1 MPSEWITKNRF
12 DPGYL
17 PVMEGKLFFE
27 GEGKI
32 RSTTNYVILLTL
44 ATIICTYGVISGSTA
59 TVIGGMI
66 IAPLMTPIMATTL
79 AIILGNRPR
88 MWQSVLVVSLSV
100 LYVIGLAIVLS
111 IFIAPVFIGFESN
124 PEIIGRISPNM
135 LALFIALGS
144 GAAGAFAVSRE
155 DVSDTL
161 PGVAIA
167 ISLVPPLC
175 VVGIAL
181 SHAEWIGATGAFV
194 LFLTN
199 FLAIVLIG
207 GAVFWFSG
215 VIAGEVGKDQK
226 VARKH
231 AIQTAFVAI
240 VIVGFILGFN
250 GYRAVELDRDYA
262 ITWMTVENWL
272 EDTPYTITGIT
283 IIHQPSDI
291 LVTRPV
297 RVAVGVAGTG
307 PLPDLGV
314 LAASLEENLGYG
326 VSLKVRSVPEERF
339 LYPELLRAAG

>member
-1 MPSEWITKNRF
+1 MPSEWIEKNRF

-17 PVMEGKLFFE
+17 PVMEKNLFFE

-44 ATIICTYGVISGSTA
+44 ATIICTYGVIAGSTA

-79 AIILGNRPR
+79 AIILGNRLR
-88 MWQSVLVVSLSV
+88 MWRSVLVVSLSI

-111 IFIAPVFIGFESN
+111 VFISPVFIGFESN

-135 LALFIALGS
+135 LALFMALGS

-155 DVSDTL
+155 DVGDTL

-175 VVGIAL
+175 VVGITL

-215 VIAGEVGKDQK
+215 VSAGNIGTDEK
-226 VARKH
+226 VARKN
-231 AIQTAFVAI
+231 AIKTAFVAI
-240 VIVGFILGFN
+240 VIVGFVLSFN
-250 GYRAVELDRDYA
+250 GYRTVERDRDYA
-262 ITWMTVENWL
+262 ITWMTVETWL

-283 IIHQPSDI
+283 LIHQPSDI
-291 LVTRPV
+291 LVPRPV
-297 RVAVGVAGTG
+297 GVVVKVAGTG
-307 PLPDLGV
+307 PLPDLGL
-314 LAASLEENLGYG
+314 LAASLEQNLGYS
-326 VSLKVRSVPEERF
+326 VFLEVRSVPQERF
-339 LYPELLRAAG
+339 HYPELLRAAG